1 MKRTYIALAML
12 VAVGATAFA
21 EVQKESATDGAGCF
35 ARWDATTLEV
45 GNDAFTRSYIANGD
59 RLRTVSFKTSA
70 GRELI
75 VAGNARAKG
84 TLLVRGETA
93 RRSPTGAEGLVLHV
107 TVGSES
113 LVLRLWPSVPGVLV
127 EWGRVRPLP
136 EITGIEAPDAYRL
149 KMRRSWKLF
158 STASSVSDP
167 LLLAPDYLRITE
179 YVLFDQT
186 DCRNDLVKTMQ
197 RLVPS
202 CQLTEEIRVT
212 SLDVRDI
219 ASAAGLAFLRL
230 APMPE
235 SRPTDVPDFV
245 VHAEDR
251 GLAPLANG
259 YPLAELAYEGGEAGR
274 IRALQNLQRALRPYR
289 AGRDGVFL
297 SNTWGDGNRDL
308 RINAEFL
315 AKEVDAAAELGVDVI
330 QIDDGWQRGRTA
342 NTGKPLLPGIP
353 KSWGDFWDTDP
364 RFWEPDAERFPQG
377 LKPLADAAK
386 AKGLGFGLWFGP
398 DSTDDLRNWER
409 DADCLL
415 AFWRELGV
423 RYFKIDSLSITSPVG
438 MERNRKFFDKMLT
451 ESNADMVFD
460 LDCTAALRPGYFG
473 LPDIGPLFLENR
485 YARKGGRLYRPH
497 QTLRNL
503 WWLAH
508 VVDPVR
514 LRLELLNPCKGRELY
529 RGDPLAPERW
539 PADALFAI
547 AMSASPLAWMEL
559 SDLTPETLAAWK
571 PLVATWKRE
580 RAAFHGGTIL
590 PIGDEPDGWS
600 WTGFLSV
607 ANDASVGYALIFR
620 ELSADAEKTIDLS
633 GGLPMDVRFSRI
645 ERLGG
650 RGEAEFG
657 AAGTA
662 LRATIPASLDFIWL
676 RLTP

>member
-21 EVQKESATDGAGCF
+21 EVQKESATDGVGCF

-219 ASAAGLAFLRL
+219 ASAAGLVFLRL

-485 YARKGGRLYRPH
+485 YEEAEREIVEIGRAIRAVNPAVHLKVILETGALKERG
-497 QTLRNL
+497 LIEDASF
-503 WWLAH
+503 LAMEAGA
-508 VVDPVR
+508 DFI
-514 LRLELLNPCKGRELY
+514 KTSTGKMQ
-529 RGDPLAPERW
+529 
-539 PADALFAI
+539 PAA
-547 AMSASPLAWMEL
+547 
-559 SDLTPETLAAWK
+559 TPEAAQIMCDCILTHYKKTGRKVGFKPAGGIATPEDAVTYWEIVAGTLGKDW
-571 PLVATWKRE
+571 LDKRLF
-580 RAAFHGGTIL
+580 RYGA
-590 PIGDEPDGWS
+590 S
-600 WTGFLSV
+600 RM
-607 ANDASVGYALIFR
+607 ANNL
-620 ELSADAEKTIDLS
+620 LSALEGHEIKYY
-633 GGLPMDVRFSRI
+633 
-645 ERLGG
+645 
-650 RGEAEFG
+650 
-657 AAGTA
+657 
-662 LRATIPASLDFIWL
+662 
-676 RLTP
+676 